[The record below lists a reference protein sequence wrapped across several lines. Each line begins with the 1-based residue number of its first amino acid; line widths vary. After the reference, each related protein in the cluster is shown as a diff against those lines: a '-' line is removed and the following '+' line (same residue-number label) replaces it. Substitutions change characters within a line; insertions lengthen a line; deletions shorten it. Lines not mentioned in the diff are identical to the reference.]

1 MYVNR
6 IDPIF
11 GTKVKRKKLVEVVRE
26 LGSIGFYDY

>member
-11 GTKVKRKKLVEVVRE
+11 GTKPKRKKLVEVVNE
-26 LGSIGFYDY
+26 VYLVGS